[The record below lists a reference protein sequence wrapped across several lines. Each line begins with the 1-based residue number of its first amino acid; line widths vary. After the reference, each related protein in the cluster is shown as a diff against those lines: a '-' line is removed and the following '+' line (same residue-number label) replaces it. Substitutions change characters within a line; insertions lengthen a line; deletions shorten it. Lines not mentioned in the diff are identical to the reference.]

1 MDGTPVPRATGAG
14 GTTSTS
20 TLPQVHQV
28 RIQDQGSGLPR
39 PCHIGRRHG
48 HGRAESTRGAGHA
61 ASQVGRAMHTF
72 LVLVGYFKRFIHDYY
87 SIAAPLT
94 RLLRKEGFRWCGKA
108 EAIFGHFSVP

>member
-1 MDGTPVPRATGAG
+1 MDGTPAPRATGAG